1 MCTRRLI
8 KHTSNLSSHQ
18 VNPPFMTLPYLPRA
32 NWRGNHYLALSESS
46 YKTWSLFSPLC
57 CSSPLSLSWNSSL
70 TCPILRVF
78 QHSMRVSTIRMG
90 RTCPWEYPLTKPTIS
105 PTLSTL
111 QAACAPLPSLQPAH
125 PPSSPPMA
133 SCVLCSA
140 LLVFPQKSTLAVV

>member
-1 MCTRRLI
+1 MEIIIAPCRSR
-8 KHTSNLSSHQ
+8 
-18 VNPPFMTLPYLPRA
+18 
-32 NWRGNHYLALSESS
+32 S

-78 QHSMRVSTIRMG
+78 QHSKRVSIIRMG
-90 RTCPWEYPLTKPTIS
+90 KTCPWEYPLTKPTIS

-111 QAACAPLPSLQPAH
+111 QAACAPLPSLQPPH

-133 SCVLCSA
+133 NCVLCSA
-140 LLVFPQKSTLAVV
+140 LLVFPPKSTLAVVLVFLTPIILSLLVPRAQNGHQAPRRE